1 MDAAVGRIDVVR
13 RLGEGL
19 RSTRKCGVQARS
31 QDATQTEEAREEA
44 VCGWQERE
52 GGRASNRR
60 AFG

>member
-44 VCGWQERE
+44 VCGWR
-52 GGRASNRR
+52 
-60 AFG
+60 